1 MVDTQANLSE
11 RCTRDVVAWVAA
23 ATAAGAAAIHFSIIA
38 GHFQEYWLFG
48 TFFVVTAWLQVAFA
62 FAVLYRPRRWLFV
75 TGAFGSA
82 AIVALYVVSRATG
95 LPIGPTPWHSEPAA
109 AIDVVCT
116 VFEVTTAVA
125 TGLLVRASFGQRQL
139 RRVAFTAATAVTVI
153 AVIASTSTALASAV
167 PEMAM
172 SASPALAT
180 SHSDGNGMGM
190 SDAEMAAMGKSS
202 RTQAPSMSSM
212 SSPGAATSGAGGAAE
227 MATMGSANVGNS
239 QMSSMSTAT
248 PGGTTAPMGTMASNG
263 APSSM
268 SSMPSSTPATSATMP
283 PMGGAPGGTTSTTM
297 PGMGGGPDGSGSF
310 SLATASAAGPIV
322 WPVAMGAM
330 EGGMQM
336 VTPSCT
342 TSPTSSQRDAA
353 VQLVNTTVAATRKYT
368 SLAAAKADGYVPI
381 TPTGRPVVHYAKVAD
396 MKDADTLDPNAI
408 ESLVYANTA
417 HGAVLVA
424 AMYTLALDQVGQMP
438 PMPGGCL
445 TEWHI
450 HTNLCFSNTTGAVV
464 GVTRNGACAA
474 GSTNHV
480 TQPML
485 HVWLAPIAGGPLTVD
500 AANAAVVQA
509 ASRLP
514 ALNPPNAQ
522 A

>member
-1 MVDTQANLSE
+1 
-11 RCTRDVVAWVAA
+11 
-23 ATAAGAAAIHFSIIA
+23 
-38 GHFQEYWLFG
+38 
-48 TFFVVTAWLQVAFA
+48 
-62 FAVLYRPRRWLFV
+62 
-75 TGAFGSA
+75 
-82 AIVALYVVSRATG
+82 
-95 LPIGPTPWHSEPAA
+95 
-109 AIDVVCT
+109 
-116 VFEVTTAVA
+116 
-125 TGLLVRASFGQRQL
+125 
-139 RRVAFTAATAVTVI
+139 
-153 AVIASTSTALASAV
+153 
-167 PEMAM
+167 
-172 SASPALAT
+172 
-180 SHSDGNGMGM
+180 
-190 SDAEMAAMGKSS
+190 
-202 RTQAPSMSSM
+202 
-212 SSPGAATSGAGGAAE
+212 
-227 MATMGSANVGNS
+227 
-239 QMSSMSTAT
+239 
-248 PGGTTAPMGTMASNG
+248 MGTMASNG
-263 APSSM
+263 AAPSM
-268 SSMPSSTPATSATMP
+268 SSMPSSTPAASSSTMP

-310 SLATASAAGPIV
+310 SLATTSPAGPIV

-424 AMYTLALDQVGQMP
+424 AMYTLSLDQVGQMP

-500 AANAAVVQA
+500 ASNAAVVQA